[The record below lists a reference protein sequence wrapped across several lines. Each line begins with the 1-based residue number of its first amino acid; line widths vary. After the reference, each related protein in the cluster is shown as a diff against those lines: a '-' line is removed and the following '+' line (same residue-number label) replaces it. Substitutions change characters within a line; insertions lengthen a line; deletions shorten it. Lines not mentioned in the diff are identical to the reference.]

1 MPGCC
6 RKQSIPP
13 LFPRSSNLYR
23 RIYCYAKQAAR
34 LHSGLCSSGR
44 KQVMPAQVSQL
55 RLSAKPGPAQDSVGD
70 GGCLAGCSRK
80 QSIQPTVHRSIS
92 AVQEAIYVAVALCF
106 PKVALYFPRLAAT
119 YIDATIVLTGRP
131 QGCAVAPFPRAG
143 SNFCRCG
150 SRGRGRRRR
159 LSSSFQ
165 AWSGARPR
173 QGWRSLD

>member
-34 LHSGLCSSGR
+34 LHGGLCSSGR

-55 RLSAKPGPAQDSVGD
+55 RPSAKPGPAQGSVGD

-80 QSIQPTVHRSIS
+80 QYIQPTVHRSIS
-92 AVQEAIYVAVALCF
+92 AVQEAIYVAVAPLF
-106 PKVALYFPRLAAT
+106 PGGRL
-119 YIDATIVLTGRP
+119 I
-131 QGCAVAPFPRAG
+131 FSEAG
-143 SNFCRCG
+143 SNLY
-150 SRGRGRRRR
+150 RRNDCFDGQAARMRSSPFSSGWEQFLPVR
-159 LSSSFQ
+159 LP
-165 AWSGARPR
+165 RPR
-173 QGWRSLD
+173 SSTEAVLLVPSLVRRKTASGMAVA